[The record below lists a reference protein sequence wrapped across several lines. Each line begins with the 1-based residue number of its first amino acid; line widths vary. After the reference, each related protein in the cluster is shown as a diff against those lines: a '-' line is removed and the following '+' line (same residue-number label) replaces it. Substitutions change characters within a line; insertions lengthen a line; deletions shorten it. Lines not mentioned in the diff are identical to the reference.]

1 MRLTALLVI
10 FLTGCA
16 SVPEKTVEVSIPIPV
31 YTPCPITPVPKP
43 VMCVPKNDTR
53 PEVLRCWLVEREQN
67 KTYIRELE
75 TQLAICSE

>member
-16 SVPEKTVEVSIPIPV
+16 SVPEKTVEVKIPIPV

-43 VMCVPKNDTR
+43 GMCVPKNDTR